1 MLMSDALCRC
11 RWAAKEAAIKAHH
24 NRDLYMPQISIIKR
38 HDHPRPIMLIDP
50 PNVLVCMSAEVAR
63 KRDINTN
70 LAEQKIDAEKLQH
83 WQKRGEVRK
92 PFQDI
97 KAPKEERE
105 REEGELEED
114 KEQQIYW
121 RYRKVDMEQRQEA
134 NVTISHDGE
143 YAFAAVQVLDEPYPQ
158 ANQPM
163 IIEDNG
169 EGRAIHEPQYGDRMY
184 AVMRPS
190 FAYFANQNQPDGQFA
205 EEEEVQAD
213 KYLGQYMQESVKS
226 IFRNVES

>member
-1 MLMSDALCRC
+1 
-11 RWAAKEAAIKAHH
+11 
-24 NRDLYMPQISIIKR
+24 MPQISIIKR

-50 PNVLVCMSAEVAR
+50 PNALVRMSAEVAQ

-70 LAEQKIDAEKLQH
+70 LADQKIDAKKLQH
-83 WQKRGEVRK
+83 WQERGEVRK
-92 PFQDI
+92 PFRDI
-97 KAPKEERE
+97 KVPKEE
-105 REEGELEED
+105 EEQEIGKRGED
-114 KEQQIYW
+114 KQQQIYW

-143 YAFAAVQVLDEPYPQ
+143 YAFAAVQVLDETYPKKH
-158 ANQPM
+158 QP
-163 IIEDNG
+163 IIFEDDG

-190 FAYFANQNQPDGQFA
+190 FTYFANQNIPDGQFA

-213 KYLGQYMQESVKS
+213 KYLGEYMEESAKR
-226 IFRNVES
+226 IFRHGDT